1 MQREVV
7 GGLWP
12 VRRALAGARL
22 AWTREP
28 RAQGIG
34 AIPDRCFAVLPLLSS
49 RRGSGVIDVLP
60 QEQWPRWLSVMLGG
74 LVLIGII
81 AVAYA
86 LFELV
91 RLVRQT

>member
-1 MQREVV
+1 
-7 GGLWP
+7 
-12 VRRALAGARL
+12 
-22 AWTREP
+22 
-28 RAQGIG
+28 
-34 AIPDRCFAVLPLLSS
+34 
-49 RRGSGVIDVLP
+49 
-60 QEQWPRWLSVMLGG
+60 MLGG